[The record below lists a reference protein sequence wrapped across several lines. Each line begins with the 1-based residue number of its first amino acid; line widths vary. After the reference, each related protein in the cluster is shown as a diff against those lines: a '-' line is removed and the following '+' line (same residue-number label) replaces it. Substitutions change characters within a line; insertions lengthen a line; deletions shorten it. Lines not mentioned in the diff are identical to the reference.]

1 MYKHIITLLLM
12 SCMVFPAAANDVQL
26 RPDHPDRHI
35 VVKGDTLWDISAK
48 FLKDPWLWPKVW
60 KMNRAQIKNP
70 HLIYPGDVVLL
81 DLSSGDPQLRLLRET
96 VTLEPGIREEP
107 LEKEAVPTI
116 APNVI
121 APFLTQPLIIE
132 TDEEDEGAIII
143 GAKDNRVAM
152 GPGSKIYIDEL
163 EEETGRFWSIYRNG
177 KTLTDPITKE
187 ALGIEAVYLGDAKVL
202 HYGSPA
208 TAEITRANQEIF
220 TKDKLVVA
228 PEELTTSFVPRSPD
242 ADIKGHILSLYGSL
256 NEGARN
262 SIITINRGSNDGLE
276 PGHVLAI
283 YREGQL
289 VKNPKY
295 KKDGKESK
303 LKELNFKTSK
313 NEDGLTE
320 LNVDRDRNKA
330 TDSSMIKL
338 PNERVG
344 LMMVFRTF
352 DRISYGLIMQASEP
366 INTLDLVQT
375 P

>member
-12 SCMVFPAAANDVQL
+12 SCMVFPAAAQDVQL

-152 GPGSKIYIDEL
+152 GPGSKIYIDEMQ
-163 EEETGRFWSIYRNG
+163 EETGRFWSIYRNG

-202 HYGSPA
+202 QYGSPA

-228 PEELTTSFVPRSPD
+228 PEELTTSFVPRSPE
-242 ADIKGHILSLYGSL
+242 ADIKGHILSMYGSL

-262 SIITINRGSNDGLE
+262 SIITINRGSNHGLE

-295 KKDGKESK
+295 KKESKESK
-303 LKELNFKTSK
+303 LKELNFKTRK

-320 LNVDRDRNKA
+320 LNVDRDRNNA
-330 TDSSMIKL
+330 PDPSMIKL

-352 DRISYGLIMQASEP
+352 DRISYALVMQASEP